1 MPRILTL
8 RPPAKINLTLQVG
21 PRNDDGFHDV
31 RTILQSI
38 ALSDTLTFTAA
49 RGAFSLRTRS
59 RGVAADRTNLIWR
72 AAELLWRAAG
82 RPGGPRDA
90 RVTLDKT
97 IPIAAGLGGGSAD
110 AAAALVG
117 LNRIWALG
125 MPRHVLIRLASQL
138 GSDVPFFLVGGAAI
152 GTGRGADL
160 LPLQDV
166 ARLGVVVIKPA
177 FGVSTADAYRWFDE
191 DRAGRAAASARA
203 RSEVLVG
210 WPSGPI
216 ALVNDLEGPVG
227 RRHPGVADAIDAC
240 LRAGA
245 IGAAMTGS
253 GSAVFGLFSVRA
265 TAQAARRLGR
275 RDWVVLASR
284 TLSRAE
290 SDRQMGL

>member
-1 MPRILTL
+1 MPRTLTL
-8 RPPAKINLTLQVG
+8 RPSAKINLTLEVG

-49 RGAFSLRTRS
+49 RGAFSLRTRA
-59 RGVAADRTNLIWR
+59 RGVPNDRSNLIWR
-72 AAELLWRAAG
+72 AAELLWRASG

-117 LNRIWALG
+117 LNRIWALD
-125 MPRHVLIRLASQL
+125 MPRHALIRLAAEL

-177 FGVSTADAYRWFDE
+177 FGVSTTDAYRWIDE
-191 DRAGRAAASARA
+191 DRASGVAASARA
-203 RSEVLVG
+203 PSEVPVG
-210 WPSGPI
+210 WPSGPV
-216 ALVNDLEGPVG
+216 ALVNDLEGPVC
-227 RRHPGVADAIDAC
+227 RRHPGVSEAVEAC

-245 IGAAMTGS
+245 VGAAMTGS
-253 GSAVFGLFSVRA
+253 GSAVFGLFSARA
-265 TAQAARRLGR
+265 APRAARRLGR
-275 RDWVVLASR
+275 RDWVVLAAR
-284 TLSRAE
+284 TLSRGE